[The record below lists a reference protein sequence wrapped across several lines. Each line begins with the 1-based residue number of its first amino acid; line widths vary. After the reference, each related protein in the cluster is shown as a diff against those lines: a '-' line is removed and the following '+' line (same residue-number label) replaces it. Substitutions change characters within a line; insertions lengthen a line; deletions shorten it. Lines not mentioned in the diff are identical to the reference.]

1 MIFMAICFIDTE
13 FNGFGGELIS
23 LGIVPQDRTLPEFYV
38 VIEMA
43 TQPVE
48 WVAEH
53 VMPFLGDTLP
63 VSREMAARE
72 LASYLR
78 RVAACNSSRPVLVA
92 DWPEDFAQ
100 VMNLLI
106 LGPGQMASTVDFDC
120 AYRSCVGFN
129 TADHSAIPHNALE
142 DARALRDYF
151 DQ

>member
-1 MIFMAICFIDTE
+1 MAKCFIDTE

-23 LGIVPQDRTLPEFYV
+23 LGIVPQDRNLPEFYV
-38 VIEMA
+38 VIDMP
-43 TQPVE
+43 TQPVA

-53 VMPFLGDTLP
+53 VMPFLGDSPP
-63 VSREMAARE
+63 VPREDAARL
-72 LASYLR
+72 LARYLR
-78 RVAACNSSRPVLVA
+78 SLPSRPVLVA

-106 LGPGQMASTVDFDC
+106 LGPGQMANTVDFDC

-129 TADHSAIPHNALE
+129 TADHSATPHNALE